1 MHGGSGVSKE
11 DYIKAVEAGVR
22 KINYFTYMDKAGA
35 QGALE
40 YINSLKD
47 GEPVFFSSIFMSARE
62 AMSENVKGAM
72 KVFARMD

>member
-1 MHGGSGVSKE
+1 
-11 DYIKAVEAGVR
+11 
-22 KINYFTYMDKAGA
+22 MDKAGG

-72 KVFARMD
+72 KVFARTD